1 MGLLDMILGS
11 SNSGE
16 SGGFLPGSMIANA
29 PSSGVLPPD
38 QVSTP
43 PQDPYGNPVG
53 GPAPNVPLP
62 RARPPEAGPGAADLG
77 STDADASMPPAA
89 SAPRGGLAAALGLDP
104 DRMKVIAS

>member
-1 MGLLDMILGS
+1 MGLLDTILGS
-11 SNSGE
+11 FNSGE

-43 PQDPYGNPVG
+43 PQDPYGNAVG

-62 RARPPEAGPGAADLG
+62 GRVQP
-77 STDADASMPPAA
+77 T
-89 SAPRGGLAAALGLDP
+89 SAP
-104 DRMKVIAS
+104 